1 LNILEIISNK
11 NQKLSQLFL
20 RETNVIDE
28 IVYLILSYIN
38 FNLSLEINHFNN
50 NNASNKLTEMIIE
63 NEYEYVKKLLNKNM
77 EIQS

>member
-1 LNILEIISNK
+1 
-11 NQKLSQLFL
+11 LSQLFL